1 MSKNVEIDPCIQS
14 QEQTHPNQN
23 RIADQKRGHEEPY
36 HLHHELL
43 RRLAGRGRRRRAA
56 SSCCRKTSPPKEL
69 AALQVSPVAAIFI
82 ALQLL
87 RPSPQRVRSKAPT
100 AFTATSNLP
109 EPEKDSKKSK
119 PGPRKWKGEEE
130 MGRKGRERSGGRQ
143 RGVNV
148 WWQVRVI
155 NMRIQKRRVFCTK
168 AGRGP
173 TGGGAHHGAEAAG
186 YPPTSQI
193 PLTCGPETA

>member
-36 HLHHELL
+36 HLRHELL

-109 EPEKDSKKSK
+109 EPEKGKSK
-119 PGPRKWKGEEE
+119 PGS
-130 MGRKGRERSGGRQ
+130 GRGKKRWEGR
-143 RGVNV
+143 
-148 WWQVRVI
+148 
-155 NMRIQKRRVFCTK
+155 KRRVE
-168 AGRGP
+168 A
-173 TGGGAHHGAEAAG
+173 GGAV
-186 YPPTSQI
+186 
-193 PLTCGPETA
+193 

>member
-43 RRLAGRGRRRRAA
+43 RRPAGRGRRRRAA

-109 EPEKDSKKSK
+109 EPEKGSKKSK
-119 PGPRKWKGEEE
+119 PGS
-130 MGRKGRERSGGRQ
+130 GRGKKRWEGR
-143 RGVNV
+143 
-148 WWQVRVI
+148 
-155 NMRIQKRRVFCTK
+155 KRRVE
-168 AGRGP
+168 A
-173 TGGGAHHGAEAAG
+173 GGAV
-186 YPPTSQI
+186 
-193 PLTCGPETA
+193 